1 MSDTAKK
8 SQELAT
14 FGAGCFWG
22 VEETFRVLPGVTATT
37 VGYSGG
43 VTENPKYEAVCTDLT
58 GHAEVVQVTF
68 DPMVVAY
75 EQLLEI
81 FWANHNPTTMN
92 QQGPDFGS
100 QYRSVIFT
108 HSPEQKKKAEASKN
122 ALEASGKWKRPIVT
136 QIVDAQIF
144 YPAEDYHQ
152 KYLMK
157 RGLGSCHL

>member
-1 MSDTAKK
+1 MASGKEIA
-8 SQELAT
+8 L

-22 VEETFRVLPGVTATT
+22 VEETFRVLPGVLSTA

-43 VTENPKYEAVCTDLT
+43 QTENPTYEAVCTDLT

-68 DPMVVAY
+68 DPGVIPYAK
-75 EQLLEI
+75 LLEI
-81 FWANHNPTTMN
+81 FWKNHNPTTVN

-100 QYRSVIFT
+100 QYRSVIFVT
-108 HSPEQKKKAEASKN
+108 TPDQRVIAEASKK
-122 ALEASGKWKRPIVT
+122 ALEDSGLWKRPIVT
-136 QIVDAQIF
+136 TIEDAKTF

-152 KYLMK
+152 QYLKK